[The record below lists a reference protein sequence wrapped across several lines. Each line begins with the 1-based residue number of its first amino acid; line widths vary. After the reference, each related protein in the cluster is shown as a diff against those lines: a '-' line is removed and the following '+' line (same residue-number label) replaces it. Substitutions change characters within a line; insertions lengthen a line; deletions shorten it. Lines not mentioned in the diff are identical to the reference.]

1 MNLVGHHPDWDF
13 EYHDALV
20 VDAPVDFV
28 LSEYEAWREDRGT
41 EWDGGPF
48 TIDVAPDFL
57 HKGNISGGPPYG
69 LEVPNSGTDG
79 LLLWERHQTT
89 FVNYLR
95 IAFHW
100 AGCPGWDPIL
110 LHDGAA
116 PSEPFPAVLAEIGA
130 ELLPI

>member
-1 MNLVGHHPDWDF
+1 MLVRGGGASEPRRTPPDWNF

-28 LSEYEAWREDRGT
+28 LSEYKAWQVDRGT

-57 HKGNISGGPPYG
+57 HKANISGGPPYG

-79 LLLWERHQTT
+79 VLLWERHQTT
-89 FVNYLR
+89 FVN
-95 IAFHW
+95 
-100 AGCPGWDPIL
+100 
-110 LHDGAA
+110 
-116 PSEPFPAVLAEIGA
+116 
-130 ELLPI
+130 